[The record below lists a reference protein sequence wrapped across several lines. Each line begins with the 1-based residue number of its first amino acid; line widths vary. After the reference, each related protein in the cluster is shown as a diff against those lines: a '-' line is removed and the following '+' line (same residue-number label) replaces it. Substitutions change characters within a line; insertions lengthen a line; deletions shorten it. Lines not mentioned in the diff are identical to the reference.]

1 MDKDISTEVQKKQKS
16 SIVLYT
22 FLAIFIIGGSIY
34 FLRNSLKSYIKRDE
48 IRIAE
53 VELGLVQN
61 TLTASGEVIPEFE
74 QVITSPINAAIQ
86 NVYLDA
92 GSVVKGREKIMEL
105 DKTFTQLE
113 VEKQQDQLAQ
123 KKNGLEKQRW
133 ELEKIYF
140 DLVIND
146 SIKFLKI
153 NNLKAELENAKRLY
167 NAGGGTKE
175 SIEQADMNLRV
186 AILEKKQLENDIKV
200 KQQTMKTDIRDLELS
215 SNIQANDLKQLE
227 TKLQK
232 ANIVA
237 NRAGVLT
244 YVNKNLG
251 SKVMEGEVLARLADL
266 NSFKVNGSISDT
278 YAEKIE
284 IGMSVIVKINDSSIT
299 GTITNIQ
306 PAVQNNILNF
316 DVQLD
321 EKGNKLL
328 RPKLKVEVFIVTESH
343 NNVLRVANTS
353 AFKGTPIQDIYIVR
367 TDGKAERRTI
377 KVGLSNFDYVEILD
391 GVKAGDRV
399 ILSDLSVFKNSTIL
413 EIE

>member
-22 FLAIFIIGGSIY
+22 ILAIFIIGGSIY
-34 FLRNSLKSYIKRDE
+34 FLRNSLKSSIKRDE